1 MDSTASPRATDLPVS
16 IVGTI
21 APTRLSPAYRLGL
34 VVVAMAMLLLPL
46 VYLGLIVLAGL
57 AVWWHL
63 TANLW
68 ILEGRS
74 GGFWKILA
82 YLGPAVAGVVVVFF
96 LVKPVL
102 ARPERRREPVPLDRD
117 AEPVLFAF
125 IEQICRQVRAPIPR
139 RVQVDCQVNASAGFL
154 PRPLGLLRRDLV
166 LTIGLPL
173 VAGLSVRE
181 LGGVLAHE
189 FGHFAQGGGMR
200 LTALVRGI
208 NGWFGRVVYERDQW
222 DEKLERWASGDGSD
236 WRLTIVLLVAR
247 VSIWASR
254 RVLTGL
260 MIAGHAISCFM
271 LRQMEYDA
279 DSYEAKFAGSAAFAR
294 TSTRMRELGLG
305 TQLGYAD
312 LRESWLNRTLPSNL
326 PVFLIAR
333 SGRLP
338 DELLNQARARLDETS
353 GVFDTHP
360 SDADRVRAAE
370 ALAAPGVLVGGDGPG
385 TDLFRDFEGLSVAA
399 TRHHYEHDLGL
410 SLETATLV
418 EIDDAIRDSA
428 SRQEN
433 QQAVS
438 LFLGE
443 RASWHRLFPVALTDV
458 AALGPAEIQAIL
470 RASRDA
476 MSVDSGLTAKYRLFE
491 SLETTRDQ
499 AVGAQEVLG
508 AGFERVIA
516 EQFDLTDGTA
526 EDALAT
532 EARAVEQQQALAPD
546 LARFEEIA
554 ARRLACGVRL
564 LGTEEASAL
573 AGALTA
579 LSGVQAHL
587 VELRR
592 LTQAESQLL
601 HNQAGSARPDLM
613 GQCLTQI
620 GRRIAGRLKQVRDG
634 LGDVRCPPTL
644 SATPTTVAAWCG
656 LPKDGVT
663 ELPMEV
669 VSRALTL
676 YWGALGRL
684 AALTLQVESTLPP
697 VVSGDNQSG

>member
-1 MDSTASPRATDLPVS
+1 
-16 IVGTI
+16 
-21 APTRLSPAYRLGL
+21 
-34 VVVAMAMLLLPL
+34 
-46 VYLGLIVLAGL
+46 
-57 AVWWHL
+57 
-63 TANLW
+63 
-68 ILEGRS
+68 
-74 GGFWKILA
+74 
-82 YLGPAVAGVVVVFF
+82 
-96 LVKPVL
+96 
-102 ARPERRREPVPLDRD
+102 
-117 AEPVLFAF
+117 
-125 IEQICRQVRAPIPR
+125 
-139 RVQVDCQVNASAGFL
+139 
-154 PRPLGLLRRDLV
+154 
-166 LTIGLPL
+166 
-173 VAGLSVRE
+173 
-181 LGGVLAHE
+181 
-189 FGHFAQGGGMR
+189 
-200 LTALVRGI
+200 
-208 NGWFGRVVYERDQW
+208 
-222 DEKLERWASGDGSD
+222 
-236 WRLTIVLLVAR
+236 
-247 VSIWASR
+247 
-254 RVLTGL
+254 
-260 MIAGHAISCFM
+260 
-271 LRQMEYDA
+271 
-279 DSYEAKFAGSAAFAR
+279 
-294 TSTRMRELGLG
+294 MRELGLG

-338 DELLNQARARLDETS
+338 DELLNQARARPDETS

-458 AALGPAEIQAIL
+458 AALSPAEIQAVL

-476 MSVDSGLTAKYRLFE
+476 MSVDSGLAAKYRLFE

-613 GQCLTQI
+613 GQCLTQNRQAHRGATQAGSRRPRRRSVSAHPLGDAHD
-620 GRRIAGRLKQVRDG
+620 GRGVVWIAEGWRDRVADGGRQPRADVVLGSPRAAGSADTASRVHAAAGRSRRQSVRLTAG
-634 LGDVRCPPTL
+634 QAPRGPIARAVAAPGRSARRARARCP
-644 SATPTTVAAWCG
+644 
-656 LPKDGVT
+656 
-663 ELPMEV
+663 
-669 VSRALTL
+669 
-676 YWGALGRL
+676 
-684 AALTLQVESTLPP
+684 
-697 VVSGDNQSG
+697 